1 MIINFME
8 LFRIIYHFL
17 LSDSK
22 NTNVI
27 KIVISPSAEHTVLLS
42 LLTGEKDLEYRE
54 LNGRSNR
61 HLIHLICS

>member
-27 KIVISPSAEHTVLLS
+27 KIVISPSAERTVLLS
-42 LLTGEKDLEYRE
+42 LLTGERDLEYRE

-61 HLIHLICS
+61 HLINLICS